1 LIAFLLPLAAV
12 AAPLAGTP
20 RVPREAILE
29 AMRDVRGYDVTATTN
44 GARFQSEVLLLLVRA
59 AAGRDPERRPLT
71 IDHDDWFQAYLERA
85 GVSAEGAPLFV
96 RLSHQYRQ
104 DMQVDFRP
112 ERVFRAPRAGPA
124 PQAALNVC
132 IWWPDGS
139 GAPDSYSYE
148 DALSTP
154 HLKVT
159 NERVIS
165 YRLLDFGDQ
174 IAFDDIH
181 GLRGRP
187 TTGALGVLFQVIG
200 EGSIVD
206 NRMAIAADGLQVA
219 RARARKFMIEVSST
233 VTVFM
238 DGKTVKD
245 VPPGR
250 TDLAEIE
257 RRLRRPIDLDHP
269 PFTCPPR

>member
-1 LIAFLLPLAAV
+1 LIAVLLPLVAA
-12 AAPLAGTP
+12 AAPLAATP

-29 AMRDVRGYDVTATTN
+29 AMRAVQGYDVTATTN
-44 GARFQSEVLLLLVRA
+44 GARFQSEVLLRLARA

-71 IDHDDWFQAYLERA
+71 IDHDDWFQAYLQRTGLRA
-85 GVSAEGAPLFV
+85 EQAPLFV

-112 ERVFRAPRAGPA
+112 ERVFRARGAGPA

-174 IAFDDIH
+174 IAFNDIH

-187 TTGALGVLFQVIG
+187 TSGALGVLFQVIG

-206 NRMAIAADGLQVA
+206 NRMAIAPDGLQVA